1 MHIIFTA
8 EKPWT
13 KFRSRFFVFL
23 SSIMERICNTMN
35 TEHNFTTGNIAG
47 GLIKFALPLLLA
59 NVLMAG
65 YNLIDMLV
73 VGRYCGSAGVAAV
86 GNASMICFI
95 ISSIGLGITIGGTV
109 LIARARGGGDKAGE
123 HRITGALF
131 TVTAIAS
138 LPVSLMGWYFSRTVF
153 IWIGVPVESL
163 SAACNYISII
173 SAGTLPVFGYNA
185 VCAFFRGV
193 GDSLRPLLI
202 ITVAAVMNVL
212 LDFYFTGYCGYG
224 VAGVAFATV
233 LAQLAALFIGLNCM
247 KKRGFLSGLSW
258 RDFLPVP
265 DIVLGLLKIGI
276 PGALQMT
283 VVNLAFLLVTGMF
296 NHYGVAAAAAAGI
309 GLKVSTLAG
318 MPSWALGQ
326 AVTTAAA
333 QNMGGGKLLRAAGF
347 VRCGVMLGLLSTGT
361 AVIFIQLFAGEIVLL
376 FDGAA
381 EVVELCVHYLRIF
394 CSFSGLAYAAM
405 YIYNSFAL
413 GTGAPMLALFNSLLE
428 AVVLRLLLCWVLAY
442 GYGLGFSGLCWGMAL
457 STLPPALIGFLYYRF
472 GRWRRQ
478 KQE

>member
-1 MHIIFTA
+1 
-8 EKPWT
+8 
-13 KFRSRFFVFL
+13 
-23 SSIMERICNTMN
+23 MN

-153 IWIGVPVESL
+153 IWMGVPVESL
-163 SAACNYISII
+163 SAACDYISII

-258 RDFLPVP
+258 RDFLPAP

-333 QNMGGGKLLRAAGF
+333 HVARELRKTG
-347 VRCGVMLGLLSTGT
+347 STMT
-361 AVIFIQLFAGEIVLL
+361 AHTLVLL
-376 FDGAA
+376 LN
-381 EVVELCVHYLRIF
+381 EVVKFRNDNWQYSPERRGP
-394 CSFSGLAYAAM
+394 CSAVRGAYNAYANNGKQADADLIAESFTKFNGDM
-405 YIYNSFAL
+405 AYN
-413 GTGAPMLALFNSLLE
+413 
-428 AVVLRLLLCWVLAY
+428 
-442 GYGLGFSGLCWGMAL
+442 
-457 STLPPALIGFLYYRF
+457 
-472 GRWRRQ
+472 
-478 KQE
+478 